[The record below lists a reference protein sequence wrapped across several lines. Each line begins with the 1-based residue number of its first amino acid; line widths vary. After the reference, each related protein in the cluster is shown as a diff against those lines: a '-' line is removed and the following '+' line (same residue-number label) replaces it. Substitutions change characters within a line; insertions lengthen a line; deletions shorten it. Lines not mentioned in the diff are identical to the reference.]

1 VAVIPEKISFHNSV
15 IQYYTAGTG
24 AQYIIALHGYGE
36 DGNSYAFLENLL
48 PTNYSLIAID
58 LPFHGGTIWQ
68 EGLHFSLE
76 DLWQIIRGITKNT
89 TIPYIIVGYSMGGRM
104 ALQLLQ
110 YYPQYFEKAVL
121 LAPDG
126 LHHNKCHFLSTQT
139 RLGNRTFK
147 WVMKHPKPLFVAM
160 DISCKLKLFNKS
172 VYNFAHYYL
181 DDPHAREQLY
191 VRWTTLRKFMPNHA
205 ILKQNIQKYK
215 IPVHLIFGKYDRVI
229 TAKYGRLFKKG
240 VENWVT
246 IEELDSGHQLLKEK
260 NAAYIAQAIC
270 K

>member
-1 VAVIPEKISFHNSV
+1 VAVIPEKISFQNSV

-36 DGNSYAFLENLL
+36 DGNSFACLENLL
-48 PTNYSLIAID
+48 QPNYSLIAID

-126 LHHNKCHFLSTQT
+126 LHHNKWHFLSTQT

-181 DDPHAREQLY
+181 DDAHAREQLY

-215 IPVHLIFGKYDRVI
+215 IPIHLIFGKYDRVI

-240 VENWVT
+240 LENWVT
-246 IEELDSGHQLLKEK
+246 SEELDSGHQLLKEK